1 MSQKLEITPRSWA
14 MVAALGL
21 VWGATFMV
29 IEVALEG
36 ITPLWLAAAR
46 IGFASILMLVIWA
59 TRGAALFSTPVSR
72 GNWMLLV
79 VVGALSSAVP
89 FMLLS
94 WGQQYVTSGFAGVS
108 MASVALIVLP
118 LAHFMVPGEAM
129 TLRKTFGFVVGF
141 AGVAILIGGQAFE
154 SSGAALETPGRIAC
168 LGAAMCY
175 GLSSI
180 LIRRL
185 PEIDPI
191 GLATILLVIGSIIVI
206 PLAWAVEGPPPLP
219 DAKTLGVLAILGLIP
234 TAAANILRVLV
245 IRTAGPVFMS
255 LTNYQVPVWSV
266 LLGALILSEPL
277 PSSLLLALALILTG
291 VGISQY
297 GAIKRLFGQSR

>member
-1 MSQKLEITPRSWA
+1 MTHQPEITLKSWA

-21 VWGATFMV
+21 TWGATFLV

-36 ITPLWLAAAR
+36 ITPFWLAAAR
-46 IGFASILMLVIWA
+46 IGFATVLMLVFWAARGARLFRQPA
-59 TRGAALFSTPVSR
+59 TRPDLF
-72 GNWMLLV
+72 NLV

-118 LAHFMVPGEAM
+118 LAHFLVPGERL
-129 TLRKTFGFVVGF
+129 TWRKSLGFVVGF
-141 AGVAILIGGQAFE
+141 VGVVILIGGQAFE
-154 SSGAALETPGRIAC
+154 STGAAFETPGRMAC
-168 LGAAMCY
+168 LGAAACY
-175 GLSSI
+175 GLSSV
-180 LIRRL
+180 LMRRL
-185 PEIDPI
+185 PAIDPI
-191 GLATILLVIGSIIVI
+191 GLATVLLLIGALIVV
-206 PLAWAVEGPPPLP
+206 PLAWVVEGPPPSP
-219 DAKTLGVLAILGLIP
+219 DAKTLVVLAILGLIP

-266 LLGALILSEPL
+266 VLGGLILSEPL
-277 PSSLLLALALILTG
+277 PASLLAALILILAG
-291 VGISQY
+291 VGLSQY
-297 GAIKRLFGQSR
+297 GAMTRLFGRTP